1 MELVRK
7 YVRFTGRVQ
16 GVNFRYTSM
25 TEATKLGLT
34 GWVRNDDDGS
44 VEMEVQGPEETIEE
58 LFDIMQ
64 NISRRIVIDSID
76 QTSIPLEEDESEF
89 IIKY

>member
-1 MELVRK
+1 
-7 YVRFTGRVQ
+7 
-16 GVNFRYTSM
+16 
-25 TEATKLGLT
+25 
-34 GWVRNDDDGS
+34 
-44 VEMEVQGPEETIEE
+44 MEVQGPEETIEE

>member
-1 MELVRK
+1 MDIVRK
-7 YVRFTGRVQ
+7 HVRFTGKVQ

-25 TEATKLGLT
+25 TQATKLGLT

-44 VEMEVQGPEETIEE
+44 VEMEVQGPEELIDE
-58 LFDIMQ
+58 LYDIME

-76 QTSIPLEEDESEF
+76 ETSIEVEENESEF
-89 IIKY
+89 VIKY